1 MTPARLERE
10 ARRAEETLVLER
22 AANRRWR
29 WYVVAGAA
37 VVLAG
42 IVMSGSAFAVTDPEI
57 GNVLLLAGMTLGN
70 VGVLAVV
77 MVYNWNS
84 DSH

>member
-1 MTPARLERE
+1 MTPARLARE
-10 ARRAEETLVLER
+10 VRRAEENLVLER
-22 AANRRWR
+22 AARRRWS

-42 IVMSGSAFAVTDPEI
+42 IMMSGAAFAVTDPEI
-57 GNVLLLAGMTLGN
+57 GNVLLLGGMTLGN

-77 MVYNWNS
+77 MVYHWNS
-84 DSH
+84 DSR